1 MVDISFIEKY
11 RKSLSSKNEI
21 ILWEITS
28 NIDSNVLML
37 IGRKRT
43 RSGSHSTKLMRT
55 QEQAL
60 AKEGLIR
67 FQILQE
73 VLQTKRAFIRCV
85 SHEVRSPLSVIL
97 QGINFLEELC
107 TPLNNATISEVIT
120 DIQLSCASAMDI
132 MLDLLTYERIES
144 RTLQL
149 EKVELDFHDL
159 IEQNILHSV
168 VTAKQKDIRLTLNI
182 NEDDQIYIHAAPS
195 EMGLAIRNLLVNAV
209 RFTPVGGR
217 VEARVHSHGSNEADY
232 IRFEVSDTGDGLT
245 EGDQAELMDQIQRFS
260 PTVND
265 VEQGHGVGFFVCHG
279 IVKMHGGRVGVQSEG
294 IGLGSTY
301 FIDMPVAH
309 RKKRS
314 SQGSSKKVQVM
325 HQGSH
330 LNKSEANEPLKV
342 TVVDVGDRLK
352 RGRSGLQLGVNTVK
366 LGKLSL
372 VLAVKY
378 LTSY

>member
-1 MVDISFIEKY
+1 MVDMSFIERY
-11 RKSLSSKNEI
+11 RKSLSAKNDT

-28 NIDSNVLML
+28 NVDSNVLML

-73 VLQTKRAFIRCV
+73 VLETKRAFIRCV

-97 QGINFLEELC
+97 QGINLLADLC
-107 TPLNNATISEVIT
+107 TPLNNPLISEVVT

-144 RTLQL
+144 RTLHL
-149 EKVELDFHDL
+149 EKIELDFHEL

-168 VTAKQKDIRLTLNI
+168 VSAKQKDIRLTLSI
-182 NEDDQIYIHAAPS
+182 NEEDRIFIHAAPA
-195 EMGLAIRNLLVNAV
+195 EIGLAIRNLLVNAV

-217 VEARVHSHGSNEADY
+217 VEARVYTEQQSNEADY
-232 IRFEVSDTGDGLT
+232 IRFEVSDTGSGLT
-245 EGDQAELMDQIQRFS
+245 KEDQAELLDQILRFS

-279 IVKMHGGRVGVQSEG
+279 TF
-294 IGLGSTY
+294 L
-301 FIDMPVAH
+301 
-309 RKKRS
+309 
-314 SQGSSKKVQVM
+314 
-325 HQGSH
+325 
-330 LNKSEANEPLKV
+330 L
-342 TVVDVGDRLK
+342 
-352 RGRSGLQLGVNTVK
+352 
-366 LGKLSL
+366 
-372 VLAVKY
+372 
-378 LTSY
+378 